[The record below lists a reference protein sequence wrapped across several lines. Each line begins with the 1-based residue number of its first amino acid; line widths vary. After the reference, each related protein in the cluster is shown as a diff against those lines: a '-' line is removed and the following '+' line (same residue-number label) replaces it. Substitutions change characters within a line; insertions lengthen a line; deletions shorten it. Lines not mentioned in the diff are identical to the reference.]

1 MQSSEQKCLFISA
14 SNWFHTWNALLT
26 TWARESAMFRTKLLI
41 YFCKQLISYMDGIIN
56 NLIKR
61 ECKVQKQ
68 SSEQKCWFI
77 SASNWFHT
85 WNALLTTWAR
95 ESRKFRTKMLT
106 YFRKQ
111 LISYMDA
118 IINNL
123 IKRECKVRKQSSK
136 QKRWFISTSNW
147 LHTWMALLTTWSRES
162 AKFENKV

>member
-1 MQSSEQKCLFISA
+1 MQGSETKFRTKTLIYFGKQY
-14 SNWFHTWNALLT
+14 WFHTWMTLLI
-26 TWARESAMFRTKLLI
+26 TWSIESAKFRTKMLI

-61 ECKVQKQ
+61 ECKVHKQ

-95 ESRKFRTKMLT
+95 ESAKFRTKMLI

-111 LISYMDA
+111 LISYLDA

-123 IKRECKVRKQSSK
+123 IKRECKVRKQSSE
-136 QKRWFISTSNW
+136 QKRWFISASNIDFIHGW
-147 LHTWMALLTTWSRES
+147 HY
-162 AKFENKV
+162 